1 MIDLL
6 LLVAPLSMAPPTLGG
21 PPVLVEPGRA
31 WTYEA
36 TIAVGGP
43 PVLVEPGRAWT
54 YEATVAVG
62 GPPVLVE
69 PGRAWTYEATV
80 AVGGPP
86 VLVEPGRAWT
96 YEATVALGGPPVLV
110 EPGRAWN
117 YEATVAAGGPPVLV
131 EPGRAWAY
139 EANVKAGGPPVL
151 VEPGRA
157 WNYEAS
163 VAVGGP
169 PVLVEP
175 GRAWTYEGDVAAGG
189 PPVLVEPGRAWT
201 YEAIVSLGGP
211 PVLVEPGRS
220 WNYEANVK
228 AGGPPVLVEP
238 GRAWAYEGK
247 AGACPSAKPVR
258 VSYVVL
264 PASEEGSDVS
274 VLRKI
279 EAPKSGKACESEKS
293 SCHGDVALLH
303 LRSDY
308 IQKGV
313 EPMAKA
319 KAPNAEYFD
328 FAPIP
333 PAYAK
338 VLVGSKREDTVKISV
353 PSFTF
358 APGRVWT
365 ATTSE
370 DGGTLE
376 VVCAAKSLPATAEN
390 CAETKLE
397 GYREVYRINALT
409 GVTETFERTWRVREG
424 AKEPRDVTVSL
435 KLVDFKDLTDE
446 EVREASAAIRP
457 N

>member
-1 MIDLL
+1 
-6 LLVAPLSMAPPTLGG
+6 
-21 PPVLVEPGRA
+21 
-31 WTYEA
+31 
-36 TIAVGGP
+36 
-43 PVLVEPGRAWT
+43 
-54 YEATVAVG
+54 
-62 GPPVLVE
+62 
-69 PGRAWTYEATV
+69 
-80 AVGGPP
+80 
-86 VLVEPGRAWT
+86 
-96 YEATVALGGPPVLV
+96 
-110 EPGRAWN
+110 
-117 YEATVAAGGPPVLV
+117 VLV

-139 EANVKAGGPPVL
+139 EANVAVGGPPVL

-175 GRAWTYEGDVAAGG
+175 GRAWTYEAVVAVGG

-201 YEAIVSLGGP
+201 YEALVSLGGP
-211 PVLVEPGRS
+211 PVLVEPGRAWS
-220 WNYEANVK
+220 YEAKVS
-228 AGGPPVLVEP
+228 GPPVLVEP
-238 GRAWAYEGK
+238 GRAWTYDAK
-247 AGACPSAKPVR
+247 AASDCPANASPVR

-264 PASEEGSDVS
+264 PAGEEGGDVT

-279 EAPKSGKACESEKS
+279 EGAKTGVEKSEKCCLAAKACSA
-293 SCHGDVALLH
+293 GDVALLR
-303 LRSDY
+303 LRSDF

-313 EPMAKA
+313 EPLVKA
-319 KAPNAEYFD
+319 PAPNAEYFN

-338 VLVGSKREDTVKISV
+338 VLVGTKREDTVKVEV

-376 VVCAAKSLPATAEN
+376 VVCAAKALPATAEN

-397 GYREVYRINALT
+397 NFREVYRINALT
-409 GVTETFERTWRVREG
+409 GVTETFERTWRVRKGNE
-424 AKEPRDVTVSL
+424 EPRDVKVSL
-435 KLVDFKDLTDE
+435 KLVDWKDLTDE
-446 EVREASAAIRP
+446 EIRAESAALRK